1 MQSESEISAPTDK
14 KMSQPCMSAR
24 LEPPALFGGKLLQ
37 VLCIIVCLVTLLPL
51 MANAGGAKK
60 GPVRAAARGGGSVY
74 PQFKNPYGVVRWIP
88 QQMPLK
94 VFITH
99 GLSIADWRN
108 PQLPEMVNDL
118 GGPLA
123 SMDSLNQWPRLVK
136 NIIYGEKFSQL
147 TVASGYNE
155 DMWRAV
161 AQGIGQWK
169 AFEKEGLF
177 KFDLTDNADEA
188 NVFIFWLPHFT
199 NKMGMAITQNDTKG
213 CTSKDIFPYKV
224 IQQVLS
230 GQIPPER
237 VDFKPV
243 VVQLVTCER
252 PFGGPIPLGKLVSAS
267 AHEMGH
273 VLGIDGHS
281 TNPADLMC
289 INYGRGVVSPNDA
302 ATIRYLYHLNP
313 DLVP

>member
-1 MQSESEISAPTDK
+1 
-14 KMSQPCMSAR
+14 
-24 LEPPALFGGKLLQ
+24 
-37 VLCIIVCLVTLLPL
+37 
-51 MANAGGAKK
+51 MANAAKK
-60 GPVRAAARGGGSVY
+60 APARGPAGRVAGGNVY
-74 PQFKNPYGVVRWIP
+74 PQFRNPYGVVRWIP

-94 VFITH
+94 VYITH

-108 PQLPEMVNDL
+108 PQLPETVNDL
-118 GGPLA
+118 GGPVA

-136 NIIYGEKFSQL
+136 NIVLNDRFQL
-147 TVASGYNE
+147 LTQANGYNE
-155 DMWRAV
+155 DMWRAA
-161 AQGIGQWK
+161 AQGISQWK

-177 KFDLTDNADEA
+177 KFDLTENPEEA

-213 CTSKDIFPYKV
+213 CTSKDIFPYKI

-230 GQIPPER
+230 GQIAPER

-281 TNPADLMC
+281 TNPVDLMC

-302 ATIRYLYHLNP
+302 ATIRYLYRINP